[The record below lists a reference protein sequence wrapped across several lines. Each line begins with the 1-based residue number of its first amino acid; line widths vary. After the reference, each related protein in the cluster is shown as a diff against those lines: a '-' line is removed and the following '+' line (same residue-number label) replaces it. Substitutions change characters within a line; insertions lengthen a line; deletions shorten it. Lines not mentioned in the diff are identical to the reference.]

1 MPGRLPY
8 HRSTRRRVL
17 ALIAALVG
25 LLRAHQHGNDGEEGR
40 QTTTLFKRPTSTWCC
55 WSFASPL

>member
-17 ALIAALVG
+17 ALIAVLVG

-40 QTTTLFKRPTSTWCC
+40 QPTPLFKRPTSTWP
-55 WSFASPL
+55 ASPT

>member
-1 MPGRLPY
+1 
-8 HRSTRRRVL
+8 VL

-25 LLRAHQHGNDGEEGR
+25 LLRAHQHGNYGEEGR
-40 QTTTLFKRPTSTWCC
+40 QTTTLFKHPTSTWRWCC